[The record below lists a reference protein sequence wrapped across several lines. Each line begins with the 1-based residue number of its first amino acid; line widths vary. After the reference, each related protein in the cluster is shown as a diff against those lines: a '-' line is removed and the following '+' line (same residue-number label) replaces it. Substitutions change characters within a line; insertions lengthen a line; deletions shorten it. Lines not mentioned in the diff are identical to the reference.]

1 MNYEYREKKVAN
13 ETKTVG
19 LLKGKE
25 SFEDQMIVCPLSSP
39 PLFLT
44 G

>member
-25 SFEDQMIVCPLSSP
+25 SFEDQMIVCPLPSP